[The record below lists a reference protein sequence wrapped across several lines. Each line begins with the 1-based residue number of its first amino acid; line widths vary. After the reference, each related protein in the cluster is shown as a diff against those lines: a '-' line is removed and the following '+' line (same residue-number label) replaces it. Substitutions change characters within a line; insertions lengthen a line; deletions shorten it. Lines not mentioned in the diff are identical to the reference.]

1 MLAAVAYNSMLNSL
15 GASLTYLRI
24 GNFTGSFTSYDTQAC
39 TFGTAVAAVN
49 DIAVATY
56 GGGGSVVFNLTTG
69 EVVNRIEVWAGD
81 PAGAGVNWGYVT
93 ITSETFT
100 TAGTYTLTALTIT
113 LTTAA

>member
-1 MLAAVAYNSMLNSL
+1 MLAALAYNSMLNSL
-15 GASLTYLRI
+15 GTSLTYLRI

-39 TFGTAVAAVN
+39 TFGTAVAGVN
-49 DIAVATY
+49 DITAATY
-56 GGGGSVVFNLTTG
+56 SGGGSVVFNLTTG

-81 PAGAGVNWGYVT
+81 PAAGGANWGYVT
-93 ITSETFT
+93 IATETFV